1 MAVIQPK
8 NVPIIQQGDGY
19 TYNPATFKE
28 HIVDKFIELQD
39 PQELLNRV
47 KPFEF
52 KGRRFITFDTET
64 HPHFRNS
71 HIVPKEVVRRWVG
84 TGKKATP
91 QDYPFSIQVCD
102 GKNSYIIYD
111 TVENNFTKFR
121 QLSPLFEDPS
131 VEKVAH
137 NAGRVNLVL

>member
-84 TGKKATP
+84 TGK
-91 QDYPFSIQVCD
+91 
-102 GKNSYIIYD
+102 
-111 TVENNFTKFR
+111 
-121 QLSPLFEDPS
+121 LSLI
-131 VEKVAH
+131 H
-137 NAGRVNLVL
+137 I